1 MIVALKHKVRVGPQQ
16 REIQKEILQTM
27 QAGVR
32 GLNKENFIKKFYKQ
46 SKLGLRINFC
56 PAPCSLTFG
65 ISTFDQ

>member
-32 GLNKENFIKKFYKQ
+32 GLNKENFIKKF
-46 SKLGLRINFC
+46 
-56 PAPCSLTFG
+56 
-65 ISTFDQ
+65 